1 MATHRRDDLPLF
13 ADNATVE
20 EEGGKVILEL
30 RHGCHVVA
38 QKASALSKVVMN
50 KIADQ
55 RSGWWLFVVVVVVRW
70 YSLLE
75 SPGGV
80 HRCLQRLG
88 GLHPQWFP
96 TLSVGI
102 A

>member
-1 MATHRRDDLPLF
+1 
-13 ADNATVE
+13 
-20 EEGGKVILEL
+20 
-30 RHGCHVVA
+30 
-38 QKASALSKVVMN
+38 
-50 KIADQ
+50 
-55 RSGWWLFVVVVVVRW
+55 
-70 YSLLE
+70 LLE